1 MWSEPC
7 NGCHTRMTLHG
18 RRHSVELC
26 VMCHTPQ
33 STDPDTGNTVD
44 MAVMI
49 HKIHMG
55 AELPSVEDGIPY
67 QIIGHNQS
75 VHDYST
81 VEYPADVRRCET
93 CHKDAAQA
101 DRYLTE
107 PSLAACG
114 SCHDNVDFATGEH
127 HADLPQVSDNQ
138 CANCHI
144 PEGELEFDISIV
156 GAHTID
162 RFSKKLRGVNF
173 EILGVS
179 DTAPGRNPTLTFS
192 VQDNEGNPI
201 IPSEMNRLRLL
212 LAGNTTDITEY
223 WVEDARGA
231 EGSGG
236 VYNYTFEKPIP
247 ENAQGS
253 WAAGVEGRNVQ
264 TLLAGT
270 MQERADVRDLGGN
283 TVFYFPVTDAEAA
296 PRREVVSQQKCESCH
311 YKLRLH
317 GGNRTNVD
325 YCVLCHNPT
334 LTDEEERPPEALPA
348 ESANF
353 KQLIH
358 KIHTG
363 EELPG
368 PFVIYGH
375 NGSFNDFSE
384 VRFPGDRRECAI
396 CHIDGTQ
403 QLPLPPGLL
412 STNNPYDYLTV
423 QPPASG
429 ACLSCHTTMSA
440 AAHADINTSPDIGES
455 CAVCHGPDADYS
467 IDRAGE
473 PRCGRCFRSRP
484 CVSNGRDA
492 DDGLPRREGG

>member
-1 MWSEPC
+1 MTWIYSRRWRPWAVAALLTALSGLVVVMAGEKPAFTKHQKAFYLEEQELAFIRPGLVVKIVDASIAEDGTIRARLTMTDPRGLPLDRDGIYTPGPVNTSLIAAVIPAGEDQYTAYPTRMATSPITNVTETQASSDSGGTYEKVADGEYIYTFATKAPTNFDRGATHSIGVYARRDLTEFDLGQPSHDDVFTFVPDGSAVSVVRDVVRTETC

-67 QIIGHNQS
+67 QIIGYRQS

-81 VEYPADVRRCET
+81 VEYPADVRRCEI
-93 CHKDAAQA
+93 CHKDATQA
-101 DRYLTE
+101 DHYLTE
-107 PSLAACG
+107 PSRAACG
-114 SCHDNVDFATGEH
+114 SCHDNVDFATGEN

-144 PEGELEFDISIV
+144 PEGELEFDTSII

-162 RFSKKLRGVNF
+162 RFSKELRGVNF

-179 DTAPGRNPTLTFS
+179 DTAPGRNPTVTFS
-192 VQDNEGNPI
+192 VKDNEGNPI

-270 MQERADVRDLGGN
+270 MQERADVRDLG
-283 TVFYFPVTDAEAA
+283 
-296 PRREVVSQQKCESCH
+296 
-311 YKLRLH
+311 
-317 GGNRTNVD
+317 
-325 YCVLCHNPT
+325 
-334 LTDEEERPPEALPA
+334 
-348 ESANF
+348 
-353 KQLIH
+353 
-358 KIHTG
+358 
-363 EELPG
+363 
-368 PFVIYGH
+368 
-375 NGSFNDFSE
+375 
-384 VRFPGDRRECAI
+384 
-396 CHIDGTQ
+396 
-403 QLPLPPGLL
+403 
-412 STNNPYDYLTV
+412 
-423 QPPASG
+423 
-429 ACLSCHTTMSA
+429 
-440 AAHADINTSPDIGES
+440 DIRSSISP
-455 CAVCHGPDADYS
+455 
-467 IDRAGE
+467 
-473 PRCGRCFRSRP
+473 
-484 CVSNGRDA
+484 
-492 DDGLPRREGG
+492 